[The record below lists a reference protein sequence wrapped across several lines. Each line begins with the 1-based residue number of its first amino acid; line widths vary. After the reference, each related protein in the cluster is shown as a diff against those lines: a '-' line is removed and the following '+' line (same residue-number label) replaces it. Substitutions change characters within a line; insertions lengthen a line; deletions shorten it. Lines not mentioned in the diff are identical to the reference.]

1 MLTAN
6 VGFKIP
12 CGAVTDCK
20 SLFSNCHLVTP
31 NCEEK
36 RLITDLAAIRECI
49 ERDDWRDL
57 VWRPT
62 EIQLADAL
70 TKPMDAHL
78 LRQCLRTNEI
88 PTRPYQKTKRERDAE
103 RKQQSQEKER
113 EQGKTDN
120 SNVSF
125 LSVYGRESVCD
136 WGFYACGIRVAP
148 VLSPE
153 FAMSSHDHADAGKKP
168 KAKCYGCGKEAG
180 RRSALARTRHR
191 SSA

>member
-1 MLTAN
+1 MNGCAKPWIPAVPIFWRSRKIQRVVRSTFSAETLSCVDSLDVSIFLSRLIGEMLTAN

-20 SLFSNCHLVTP
+20 SLFSNCHSVTP

-113 EQGKTDN
+113 E
-120 SNVSF
+120 
-125 LSVYGRESVCD
+125 LY
-136 WGFYACGIRVAP
+136 
-148 VLSPE
+148 
-153 FAMSSHDHADAGKKP
+153 
-168 KAKCYGCGKEAG
+168 
-180 RRSALARTRHR
+180 SAQAFC
-191 SSA
+191 